1 MPGPI
6 KKLLE
11 AIQERMSGAKPG
23 ALRSLLIAIS
33 VGLTAAVATY
43 RLLRSGD

>member
-1 MPGPI
+1 MPGAI
-6 KKLLE
+6 KKLLK
-11 AIQERMSGAKPG
+11 AIGDRASGTKPG
-23 ALRSLLIAIS
+23 AFRALLIAIS